1 MSLTT
6 KDNDTTP
13 VALINEDTF
22 VFINQNEPEESES
35 ECNDRRREIMDKVWD
50 TDTINSIAES
60 LEGGLSFG
68 RIIDLFSQV
77 GEEEESVYEPPI
89 TEIRLEQDD
98 KIEVVPTPMNERIII
113 GGPAGSG
120 KSYWAAMYARLWQK
134 LHPEG
139 LIHIFVRQGDD
150 PAYEGLEFEE
160 IVVDRDILGRDL
172 GIFDFVDTLVIFDDM
187 DNLQDKDVLDYI
199 HNLLNDLMAC
209 GRKQNIYVMYVTH
222 IFKNRMKTQVALN
235 ESNKIVF
242 FNGMGDRG
250 NVGVLKDYAQM
261 SKEEV
266 NRLIAVKSRWC
277 CLERKRP
284 RYVVHEKG
292 IFIV

>member
-1 MSLTT
+1 MSLTYE
-6 KDNDTTP
+6 DNDTPP
-13 VALINEDTF
+13 VALINGDTF
-22 VFINQNEPEESES
+22 VFIDENESSSES
-35 ECNDRRREIMDKVWD
+35 NDDKQELMEKTWD
-50 TDTINSIAES
+50 IDSVNSIADA
-60 LEGGLSFG
+60 LMNGMSFDD
-68 RIIDLFSQV
+68 IIDLFS
-77 GEEEESVYEPPI
+77 GESDEKENPSSMN
-89 TEIRLEQDD
+89 EIKLQQDD
-98 KIEVVPTPMNERIII
+98 KIEVVPTPTNERIII

-139 LIHIFVRQGDD
+139 IIHIFVRQADD
-150 PAYEGLEFEE
+150 PAYEGIDFEE
-160 IVVDRDILGRDL
+160 IVVNSDILGQDL

-187 DNLQDKDVLDYI
+187 DNLQDKDVIDYI
-199 HNLLNDLMAC
+199 HKLLNDLMAC

-222 IFKNRMKTQVALN
+222 IFKNRFKTQVALN

-266 NRLIAVKSRWC
+266 NRLIAIKSRWC

-292 IFIV
+292 IFLV

>member
-1 MSLTT
+1 MSLTYE
-6 KDNDTTP
+6 DNGTAP
-13 VALINEDTF
+13 IALINENTLVYID
-22 VFINQNEPEESES
+22 QNESSSDSIYESKQEVL
-35 ECNDRRREIMDKVWD
+35 NKVWD

-60 LEGGLSFG
+60 LESGMTLGE
-68 RIIDLFSQV
+68 IVDLFSSIDEDENIP
-77 GEEEESVYEPPI
+77 GMN
-89 TEIRLEQDD
+89 EIKLSEDEQ
-98 KIEVVPTPMNERIII
+98 IEVLPSPKNERIII

-139 LIHIFVRQGDD
+139 LIHIFVRQADD
-150 PAYEGLEFEE
+150 PAYEGIEFEE
-160 IVVDRDILGRDL
+160 IVADRDILDKDL

-187 DNLQDKDVLDYI
+187 DNLQDKDVITYI
-199 HNLLNDLMAC
+199 HKLLNDLMAC

-222 IFKNRMKTQVALN
+222 IFKNRNKTQVPLN

-261 SKEEV
+261 DKKEIERV
-266 NRLIAVKSRWC
+266 ISVKSRWC
-277 CLERKRP
+277 CLERTRP
-284 RYVVHEKG
+284 RYLIHEKG
-292 IFIV
+292 IFLI

>member
-1 MSLTT
+1 MSLTYE
-6 KDNDTTP
+6 DNDTAP

-22 VFINQNEPEESES
+22 VYIDENELIGEEYEN
-35 ECNDRRREIMDKVWD
+35 EQRKEEILDQVWD
-50 TDTINSIAES
+50 TNTINSIAES
-60 LEGGLSFG
+60 LESGMSL
-68 RIIDLFSQV
+68 REIIDLFSS
-77 GEEEESVYEPPI
+77 GDEEDKIPSSMN
-89 TEIRLEQDD
+89 EIKLQPDE
-98 KIEVVPTPMNERIII
+98 KIEVVPSPMNERIII

-134 LHPEG
+134 LHPDG
-139 LIHIFVRQGDD
+139 LIHIFVRQADD
-150 PAYEGLEFEE
+150 PAYEGIEFEE
-160 IVVDRDILGRDL
+160 IVVDDSILGRDL
-172 GIFDFVDTLVIFDDM
+172 GIFDFIDTLVIFDDM
-187 DNLQDKDVLDYI
+187 DNLQDKDVIVYI
-199 HNLLNDLMAC
+199 HKLLNDLMAC

-222 IFKNRMKTQVALN
+222 IFKNRFKTQVALN

-266 NRLIAVKSRWC
+266 NRLISVKSRWC

-284 RYVVHEKG
+284 RYVVHERG
-292 IFIV
+292 IFLV

>member
-1 MSLTT
+1 MSLTYE
-6 KDNDTTP
+6 DNDTAP
-13 VALINEDTF
+13 IALINEDTF
-22 VFINQNEPEESES
+22 VYIDEKEPEESEF

-50 TDTINSIAES
+50 SDTINSLADS
-60 LEGGLSFG
+60 LNNGMSLGN
-68 RIIDLFSQV
+68 IIDLLTEDEDEKSDT
-77 GEEEESVYEPPI
+77 
-89 TEIRLEQDD
+89 TEIRLDQDD
-98 KIEVVPTPMNERIII
+98 KIEVVPSPMNERIII

-120 KSYWAAMYARLWQK
+120 KSYWSAMYARLWQK
-134 LHPEG
+134 LHPDG
-139 LIHIFVRQGDD
+139 LIHIFVRQEDD
-150 PAYEGLEFEE
+150 PAYKGLEFEE
-160 IVVDRDILGRDL
+160 IVVDRSILDQDL

-187 DNLQDKDVLDYI
+187 DNLQDKDVIMYI
-199 HNLLNDLMAC
+199 HKLLNDLMAC

-266 NRLIAVKSRWC
+266 NRLISVKSRWC

-292 IFIV
+292 IFLV

>member
-1 MSLTT
+1 MSLTYE
-6 KDNDTTP
+6 DNGTTP
-13 VALINEDTF
+13 IALINEDTF
-22 VFINQNEPEESES
+22 VYIDEEEALSDNEV
-35 ECNDRRREIMDKVWD
+35 NDIRKEIMNKVWD
-50 TDTINSIAES
+50 SDTINSLADS
-60 LEGGLSFG
+60 LNNGMSLGS
-68 RIIDLFSQV
+68 IIDLLA
-77 GEEEESVYEPPI
+77 GDEEEEKCPLPTS
-89 TEIRLEQDD
+89 EIRLDQDD
-98 KIEVVPTPMNERIII
+98 KIEVVPAPTNERIII

-120 KSYWAAMYARLWQK
+120 KSYWAAIYARLWQK

-139 LIHIFVRQGDD
+139 LIHIFVRQADD
-150 PAYEGLEFEE
+150 PAYKGIEFEE
-160 IVVDRDILGRDL
+160 IVVDNTILERDL

-187 DNLQDKDVLDYI
+187 DNLQDKDVIVYI
-199 HNLLNDLMAC
+199 HKLLNDLMAC

-222 IFKNRMKTQVALN
+222 IFKNRLKTQVALN

-261 SKEEV
+261 SKDEV
-266 NRLIAVKSRWC
+266 ARLIAVKSRWC

-292 IFIV
+292 IFLV

>member
-1 MSLTT
+1 MSLTYE
-6 KDNDTTP
+6 DNDTPP
-13 VALINEDTF
+13 VALINGDTF
-22 VFINQNEPEESES
+22 VFIDENESSSES
-35 ECNDRRREIMDKVWD
+35 NDDKQELMEKIWD
-50 TDTINSIAES
+50 IDSINSIADA
-60 LEGGLSFG
+60 LMNGMSFDD
-68 RIIDLFSQV
+68 IIDLFSS
-77 GEEEESVYEPPI
+77 EEEGDEKSSMN
-89 TEIRLEQDD
+89 EIKLQNDD
-98 KIEVVPTPMNERIII
+98 KIEVVPTPTNERIII

-139 LIHIFVRQGDD
+139 IIHIFVRQADD
-150 PAYEGLEFEE
+150 PAYEGIDFEE
-160 IVVDRDILGRDL
+160 IVVNSDILGQDL

-187 DNLQDKDVLDYI
+187 DNLQDKDVIDYI
-199 HNLLNDLMAC
+199 HKLLNDLMAC

-222 IFKNRMKTQVALN
+222 IFKNRFKTQVALN

-266 NRLIAVKSRWC
+266 NRLINVKSRWC

-292 IFIV
+292 IFLV